1 MTISRYNLHLKNILL
16 PSPVGEGSGVR
27 PLGVRLLLVLFV
39 ATLSQPLSAPSV
51 ITFDMELT
59 LPDALRA
66 DSAFVVDS
74 ILGTRQRMG
83 IATAEGSVFIRG
95 EVEIHTVTTA
105 AVMEVNL
112 TAPQGLQKIF
122 IPCRIT
128 EKDLEDSGLSPD
140 SLDAQRENYLRV
152 GQSFRD
158 FGGELPGGTP
168 ARLSD
173 FVGRGQYVLV
183 DFWASWCGPC
193 RREIPNLIAAYER
206 YRERGL
212 TILGVAVDDE
222 PEATLAAIA
231 QMQIPYPQLIAA
243 GHTPYDLYGFG
254 GIPHLVLFTPDG
266 TVLARGMH
274 GAKID
279 EYLAPLFGEE

>member
-1 MTISRYNLHLKNILL
+1 MKKIPTTLAAIALALTATAQNTI
-16 PSPVGEGSGVR
+16 V
-27 PLGVRLLLVLFV
+27 
-39 ATLSQPLSAPSV
+39 
-51 ITFDMELT
+51 FDMELT
-59 LPDALRA
+59 LNDGLRA

-74 ILGTRQRMG
+74 ILGTRQQMG
-83 IATAEGSVFIRG
+83 IVAAEGCVFIRG
-95 EVEIHTVTTA
+95 EVETHTVTTA

-112 TAPQGLQKIF
+112 TTPKQGPLQIF
-122 IPCRIT
+122 MPCNIT

-140 SLDAQRENYLRV
+140 SLDARRENYLRV
-152 GQSFRD
+152 GQHFRD
-158 FGGELPGGTP
+158 FDGKQPDGTP

-193 RREIPNLIAAYER
+193 RREIPNLITAYER

-212 TILGVAVDDE
+212 VVLGVAVDDE
-222 PEATLAAIA
+222 PDATLAAIA
-231 QMQIPYPQLIAA
+231 QMQIPYPQLIDA

-254 GIPHLVLFTPDG
+254 GIPHLILFTPDG
-266 TVLARGMH
+266 TILARGMR
-274 GAKID
+274 GAQID

>member
-1 MTISRYNLHLKNILL
+1 MKKILTSL
-16 PSPVGEGSGVR
+16 AVIA
-27 PLGVRLLLVLFV
+27 LALTANALN
-39 ATLSQPLSAPSV
+39 T
-51 ITFDMELT
+51 ITFNMELT
-59 LPDALRA
+59 LNDGLRA

-83 IATAEGSVFIRG
+83 IVAAEGGVFIRG

-112 TAPQGLQKIF
+112 TTQQQGPLKIF
-122 IPCRIT
+122 MPCNIT

-140 SLDAQRENYLRV
+140 SLDARHENYLRV
-152 GQSFRD
+152 GQHFRD
-158 FGGELPGGTP
+158 FGGELPDGTP
-168 ARLSD
+168 AYLSE

-193 RREIPNLIAAYER
+193 RHEIPNLIAAYER

-212 TILGVAVDDE
+212 TVLGVAVDDK
-222 PEATLAAIA
+222 PEATLAAIT
-231 QMQIPYPQLIAA
+231 QMQIPYPQLIAV

-254 GIPHLVLFTPDG
+254 GIPHLILFTPNG
-266 TVLARGMH
+266 TILARGIR
-274 GAKID
+274 GAQIN
-279 EYLAPLFGEE
+279 EYLAPLFGED